1 MPHIA
6 RALHHRNYRLYFS
19 GQLVS
24 LAGTWMQQIAMGW
37 LTYRITNSAWL
48 LGVVAFASQIP
59 MLVLGPLGGLWS
71 DRFDRRKLLIA
82 IQILAML
89 QATALAIFCFT
100 GSIEIWH
107 LIGFA
112 LLLGCINAVDMPT
125 RQALAT
131 ELVDDPQD
139 LPNAIALNSF
149 MMNAGRMIGPSL
161 AGIAVAMFGE
171 GFCFVINAASY
182 LAVICAL
189 AAIRTRPRPRAVAA
203 TLKAL
208 HEGFRHAWH
217 DARIRDALMLVS
229 GISFF
234 GTSYTVLLPVFARDI
249 HGGGPQTYG
258 LLMACSGLGA
268 VGGAIFLASQRGA
281 AALPRI
287 IAGVSPLVGA
297 AVALFGFSTTL
308 WTAAPALALAGFAAI
323 TSFVASNTLIQT
335 LVPDSLRGRVMSLYS
350 MCLVGVSPLG
360 SLVAGASAERFGVRT
375 TLGISAALVFLA
387 ALHFGR
393 DLRRRAA

>member
-6 RALHHRNYRLYFS
+6 RALHHRNYRLYFT
-19 GQLVS
+19 GQIVS

-59 MLVLGPLGGLWS
+59 MLALGPLGGLWS

-89 QATALAIFCFT
+89 QAAALATFCFT
-100 GSIEIWH
+100 GSIAIGH

-125 RQALAT
+125 RQSLAT
-131 ELVDDPQD
+131 ELVDDPKD
-139 LPNAIALNSF
+139 LPNAIALNSL
-149 MMNAGRMIGPSL
+149 MMNSGRMIGPSL
-161 AGIAVAMFGE
+161 AGIAVAAFGE
-171 GFCFVINAASY
+171 GICFVINAISY

-189 AAIRTRPRPRAVAA
+189 AAIRTRPRTRGVSA
-203 TLKAL
+203 TLSAL
-208 HEGFRHAWH
+208 GEGFRHAWH
-217 DARIRDALMLVS
+217 DTRIRDVLLLVS

-234 GTSYTVLLPVFARDI
+234 GTWYTVLLPIFARDI

-268 VGGAIFLASQRGA
+268 VAGAIFLASQRSA

-287 IAGVSPLVGA
+287 IAVVAPLTGA
-297 AVALFGFSTTL
+297 AVGLFGFSTSL
-308 WTAAPALALAGFAAI
+308 WAAAPALALAGFAAI

-360 SLVAGASAERFGVRT
+360 SLVAGAAAHRFGVRA
-375 TLGISAALVFLA
+375 TLGLSAALVFALA
-387 ALHFGR
+387 LYLGR
-393 DLRRRAA
+393 ELRRRS

>member
-1 MPHIA
+1 MPNIA

-24 LAGTWMQQIAMGW
+24 LAGTWMQQIAMSW

-48 LGVVAFASQIP
+48 LGVVAFSSQIP

-89 QATALAIFCFT
+89 QAIALAAFCFT
-100 GSIEIWH
+100 GGIAIWQ

-131 ELVDDPQD
+131 ELIDDPKD

-161 AGIAVAMFGE
+161 AGIAVALFGE
-171 GFCFVINAASY
+171 GICFVINAASY

-189 AAIRTRPRPRAVAA
+189 AAIRTRPRSRGVAA

-208 HEGFRHAWH
+208 RDGFRHAWH
-217 DARIRDALMLVS
+217 DARIRDALTLVS

-281 AALPRI
+281 AALPKI
-287 IAGVSPLVGA
+287 IAGVAPLVGV

-335 LVPDSLRGRVMSLYS
+335 LVPDSLRGRVMSIYS

-360 SLVAGASAERFGVRT
+360 SLVAGAAAERFGVRT
-375 TLGISAALVFLA
+375 TLGVCAALVFVV

-393 DLRRRAA
+393 DLRRRAT